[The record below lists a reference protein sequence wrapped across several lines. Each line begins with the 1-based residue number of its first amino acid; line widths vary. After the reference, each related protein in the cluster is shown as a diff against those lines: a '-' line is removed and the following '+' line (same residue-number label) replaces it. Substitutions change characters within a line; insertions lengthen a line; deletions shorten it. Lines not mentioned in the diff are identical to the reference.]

1 MKSVKRVTAVAT
13 IVLVTTASAAVSAA
27 TFQCNEL
34 EKLIDAAENHF
45 SELGT
50 TIRERETVADL
61 AARLGVTIEEPGLG
75 RSYEKVTRAVA
86 QPLSG
91 ADDCEIVDVTLTDED
106 VDLRE
111 TVFQCRYA
119 GINSISDSLREEL
132 KDCLQKPIEPDSD
145 SQSLT
150 IWVDRVDSGEGYAGT
165 AVEVG
170 SNAVEGLTLGIIRAV
185 CLNRS
190 EGGCDSED

>member
-1 MKSVKRVTAVAT
+1 MKSAKWVTSVVT

-34 EKLIDAAENHF
+34 EKLIDAAENRF
-45 SELGT
+45 SGLGT
-50 TIRERETVADL
+50 TVRERETVADL
-61 AARLGVTIEEPGLG
+61 AASLGVTVEELGLG

-91 ADDCEIVDVTLTDED
+91 ADGCEIVDVTLTDED
-106 VDLRE
+106 ADLRQ
-111 TVFQCRYA
+111 TAFQCRYA
-119 GINSISDSLREEL
+119 GIDSISDSLHEEL
-132 KDCLQKPIEPDSD
+132 KDCLQKPIDPDSD
-145 SQSLT
+145 SLSLT

-170 SNAVEGLTLGIIRAV
+170 SNAIEGLTLGIVRTV

-190 EGGCDSED
+190 ESGCDSED